1 MIRRVSVLDVEGSDF
16 SPAVPFLGPC
26 KFYTVFVNLGLFA
39 INAIILHV
47 QTAHFLFSGH
57 RFYSGTEGNM
67 FFKALEMV

>member
-39 INAIILHV
+39 INAIILHE
-47 QTAHFLFSGH
+47 QTAHFLFSVHLCCKDFLWWH
-57 RFYSGTEGNM
+57 RGQYVF
-67 FFKALEMV
+67 